1 MLALLLI
8 SLAHAD
14 PRVVTVN
21 KGEVAPFSG
30 TLFNAEATAGVLSS
44 SNTEEKRCQ
53 IKTILEVKTALSTLE
68 RDKEIVD
75 LKLASCESSLSKLE
89 AENIDLTK
97 KYNRA
102 VAVKPYVAAA
112 GFVSGIGL
120 SIIIVN
126 ALGGMQ

>member
-1 MLALLLI
+1 MLAFLLI

-21 KGEVAPFSG
+21 KGDIAPFSG

-44 SNTEEKRCQ
+44 SSAEEKRCQ
-53 IKTILEVKTALSTLE
+53 IKTILEVKTALSTIE
-68 RDKEIVD
+68 KDKEILD
-75 LKLASCESSLSKLE
+75 SKLTSCESSLSKLE
-89 AENIDLTK
+89 IENIDLTK

-102 VAVKPYVAAA
+102 IAVKPYIAAA

>member
-1 MLALLLI
+1 M
-8 SLAHAD
+8 
-14 PRVVTVN
+14 
-21 KGEVAPFSG
+21 F
-30 TLFNAEATAGVLSS
+30 
-44 SNTEEKRCQ
+44 
-53 IKTILEVKTALSTLE
+53 EVKTALSTLE
-68 RDKEIVD
+68 RDKEVVD
-75 LKLASCESSLSKLE
+75 SKLASCESTLSKLE